1 MRCCQMLQT
10 PCLKTSQQVLLK
22 VVNSQIG
29 ILISIPFTKKMYEIT
44 FCQLS
49 NLMAKKLTDSDFFQF
64 YSYKIK
70 IKLHIYW
77 DLATFNIY
85 TTLRP
90 SHPHSKVDRVSKG
103 NSISEGFFLFG
114 PISRHVQN
122 HYFQPFTINLKVD
135 NQWFGRFF
143 WGWSKI
149 ENVFWDAV

>member
-64 YSYKIK
+64 YNYKIK

-90 SHPHSKVDRVSKG
+90 SHPHSKVDRISKG
-103 NSISEGFFLFG
+103 NSILEGFFYLVPYFKKCAKSLFSTFHHK
-114 PISRHVQN
+114 P
-122 HYFQPFTINLKVD
+122 
-135 NQWFGRFF
+135 
-143 WGWSKI
+143 KI
-149 ENVFWDAV
+149 W